1 MMPPT
6 SARAGLLAAAA
17 APPVRVE
24 IAAVLAF
31 VRGAVGMVVG
41 PMVVASAT
49 DEVLVVAGADGG
61 AGTGEEYDQVAHVG
75 EEAAGAGDGQG
86 PQVAGLD
93 AATEDTGAADDQTP
107 QVLDARDT

>member
-1 MMPPT
+1 MPPT
-6 SARAGLLAAAA
+6 SARAGLLVAAA

-31 VRGAVGMVVG
+31 VGGAVGMVVG
-41 PMVVASAT
+41 PMVAASAT

-61 AGTGEEYDQVAHVG
+61 AGTGEEYDQVAHVVG